1 MDIIRRSGS
10 IGRNYFIG
18 ISRKLWVLLLFI
30 ILFTGAVSL
39 AEELD
44 FTPQEKEFIQ
54 QHPLIT
60 VYNDRYWMPF
70 NYFRHGVAQGY
81 TIDYL
86 ELLGEKIGIKFGYVS
101 GPSWEE
107 ATEMLKRH
115 DIDIIPNFARSSGL
129 EKAVLFT
136 ESIIKFIP
144 AVLIKQDA
152 DYSGLSDMSGRTV
165 AVVKGQWYEEAL
177 RQNYPDIYILPV
189 ANNVEAVK
197 AVALGKADGT
207 VGNPVVL
214 KAIWHDSNFTG
225 IKLAGEAKLQAV
237 ERYFAGIG
245 IRNDWPL
252 LQSILNKAIR
262 SVTFKE
268 EMSLKDKWLDSGYK
282 TNHDI
287 ELSRD
292 EKEFIRNHPVIRVH
306 NEQNWTPFN
315 FNVKGKPQGFTVDL
329 IKILAHKLGI
339 EVKFISGPIWNEF
352 VEQLKTKQLDVIS
365 NMVQTPQ
372 RNKFAIF
379 TAPIINEYPSIVSRV
394 SGSYTNLE
402 SLKGKTLAVVH
413 GSWHEEVF
421 KRFYPEIKLYP
432 TRSALENLLAV
443 ADGKAEATVGTGLV
457 LQHIIVNNGLHMLK
471 ISGELR
477 LKGDIDARS
486 RIAVRDD
493 WPQLR
498 SAFDKAISA
507 LSYKELFSLKE
518 KWCAQNSDMFNPLNL
533 SAEEEQFL
541 AKHRVIRVHNE
552 LNWPPFNFNENN
564 VPKGFSVDYMNLI
577 ARKAGFF
584 VEYVTGPTW
593 NDFLGMIR
601 DKKLDVMLNIVNTES
616 RRDYI
621 RFTEPYVS
629 NPTVIVSNKDNII
642 LSVGQLEGG
651 VIAIPKGFFYED
663 IIKHDYPGVKILEVN
678 DIIDALKAVAY
689 KQADATV
696 GELAVIDYLIRKHM
710 FSNLSVSAEVH
721 LAGEQYFNL
730 SIGVRKDWEIL
741 QRIISKAMVDID
753 HQTLL
758 ELQNKWLKF
767 DERKNARNII
777 FTAEEENYLHRKGVL
792 KLCVHPDY
800 MPYEKYTAAE
810 GYQGVAADF
819 IDIFRKALP
828 VPVQIVPTDS
838 WQDSVAAVNSGAC
851 DLLSFVNANRELRET
866 MNFTDKYMSD
876 NIVIVA
882 GSDVIY
888 LDGMNSLDG
897 KRVGIVADAPY
908 RNLLE
913 RSYPQIDWEPAAS
926 LTEVLNLVEDGSLYA
941 AVGPLLRVTRGIR
954 ESGLSAVKIIV
965 QTGMHVDFQM
975 GVRKDEVLLR
985 EIMNKVIASVDEQS
999 RNQIMRRWYVVDLQY
1014 VMNWGLL
1021 WKIGGVILVILCLLL
1036 YNVVSA
1042 RRYNRSLTAANS
1054 ALLVR
1059 NTELSAL
1066 KEELERKNIALKQLA
1081 ITDKL
1086 TGLNNRTKLDR
1097 SLLSEINRFERFG
1110 HEFGI
1115 ILLDID
1121 HFKSIN
1127 DSYGHRIG
1135 DEVLVELATILRGNT
1150 RSTDVIGRWG
1160 GEEFLIICPETDRV
1174 NIQGVAQ
1181 KLRRYIE
1188 LYEFR
1193 CTSGITAS
1201 MGVSMVMANDS
1212 PENLIERAD
1221 KALYNAKNNGRN
1233 MVCTNC

>member
-1 MDIIRRSGS
+1 MDIISWFGLASRE
-10 IGRNYFIG
+10 YFTG
-18 ISRKLWVLLLFI
+18 KSRILLILLVFST
-30 ILFTGAVSL
+30 LFTAAVAQAGGL
-39 AEELD
+39 EFTQQEE
-44 FTPQEKEFIQ
+44 KFIRE
-54 QHPLIT
+54 HPLIT
-60 VYNDRYWMPF
+60 VYNDRYWIPF

-107 ATEMLKRH
+107 ATEMLKQYK
-115 DIDIIPNFARSSGL
+115 IDIIPNFARSSNL
-129 EKAVLFT
+129 EKSVLFT
-136 ESIIKFIP
+136 EPIIKFVP
-144 AVLIKQDA
+144 AVLVKQDA
-152 DYSGLSDMSGRTV
+152 DYSGLSDMSGKTV
-165 AVVKGQWYEEAL
+165 AVVKGQWYEDAL
-177 RQNYPDIYILPV
+177 RQNYPDIFILPV

-197 AVALGKADGT
+197 AVALGEADGT

-225 IKLAGEAKLQAV
+225 IKLAGEAKLQAL

-245 IRNDWPL
+245 VRSDWPL

-268 EMSLKDKWLDSGYK
+268 EMALKDKWLDSGYK
-282 TNHDI
+282 TKHQI
-287 ELSRD
+287 ELSRE

-315 FNVKGKPQGFTVDL
+315 FNRRGEPQGFTVDL
-329 IKILAHKLGI
+329 MKILAHKLGF
-339 EVKFISGPIWNEF
+339 EVKFVTGPTWNEF
-352 VEQLKTKQLDVIS
+352 VDMLKTRQLDVIA
-365 NMVQTPQ
+365 NMVQTSQ
-372 RNKFAIF
+372 RNKFALF
-379 TAPIINEYPSIVSRV
+379 TAPIINEYPSITSRIND
-394 SGSYTNLE
+394 SYSSLE
-402 SLKGKTLAVVH
+402 SLNGRVLAVAN
-413 GSWHEEVF
+413 GSWHEEIM
-421 KRFYPEIKLYP
+421 KRYYPEIKLYY

-443 ADGKAEATVGTGLV
+443 ADGKADATIGTGLV
-457 LQHIIVNNGLHMLK
+457 MQHLMVNNGLHTLK
-471 ISGELR
+471 ISGEQR

-486 RIAVRDD
+486 RIAVRYD

-498 SAFDKAISA
+498 SALDKAISA

-518 KWCAQNSDMFNPLNL
+518 KWCAQNSDMFNSLHL
-533 SAEEEQFL
+533 SPEEEQFL

-552 LNWPPFNFNENN
+552 VNWPPFNFNENN
-564 VPKGFSVDYMNLI
+564 IPKGFSIDYMNLI

-601 DKKLDVMLNIVNTES
+601 NKKLDVMLNIVNTEP

-621 RFTEPYVS
+621 RFTDPYVS

-642 LSVGQLEGG
+642 LSVTQLEGK
-651 VIAIPKGFFYED
+651 VIAIPKGFFYEG
-663 IIKHDYPGVKILEVN
+663 IIKRDYPKVKILEVN

-696 GELAVIDYLIRKHM
+696 GELAVIDYLIGKHM
-710 FSNLSVSAEVH
+710 FSNLSVSAEGH

-730 SIGVRKDWEIL
+730 CIGVRKDWDIL
-741 QRIISKAMVDID
+741 QRIISKAMADID

-767 DERKNARNII
+767 NERKNVRKIM

-800 MPYEKYTAAE
+800 MPYEKYNNTD
-810 GYQGVAADF
+810 GYKGVAADF
-819 IDIFRKALP
+819 IDIFRKELP
-828 VPVQIVPTDS
+828 VPVQIVPTGS
-838 WQDSVAAVNSGAC
+838 WEDSVAAVSKGDC
-851 DLLSFVNANRELRET
+851 DLLSFVNSNRHLRER

-888 LDGMNSLDG
+888 LDGMNSLEG
-897 KRVGIVADAPY
+897 KKVGIVADAPY

-913 RSYPQIDWEPAAS
+913 RTYPQIEWVTAAS
-926 LTEVLNLVEDGSLYA
+926 LAEVLGMVEDGSLYA

-965 QTGMHVDFQM
+965 QTGMHVDFEM
-975 GVRKDEVLLR
+975 GVRKDEVILR
-985 EIMNKVIASVDEQS
+985 DIMNKVIASVDEQT
-999 RNQIMRRWYVVDLQY
+999 RNQILRRWYAVDLQY
-1014 VMNWGLL
+1014 VVDWGLL
-1021 WKIGGVILVILCLLL
+1021 WKIGGVVLVILCLLL
-1036 YNVVSA
+1036 YNVVST
-1042 RRYNRSLTAANS
+1042 RRYNKSLTLANS
-1054 ALLVR
+1054 ALTVR
-1059 NTELSAL
+1059 NTELSDL
-1066 KEELERKNIALKQLA
+1066 KEELERKNVALKQLA

-1121 HFKSIN
+1121 HFKAVN

-1135 DEVLVELATILRGNT
+1135 DEVLVELAHILRINT

-1160 GEEFLIICPETDRV
+1160 GEEFLIICPETDSI

-1201 MGVSMVMANDS
+1201 MGISVVAPNDS

-1233 MVCTNC
+1233 MVCINC